1 MKKITLVAFAFA
13 ACGALSSAQAQ
24 SNIAPSTQQAEQVQT
39 QTTGKE
45 KIKEEEL
52 PEGVKQALKSDVLK
66 EWQVSEVYKLAP
78 EAAAETEATP
88 VYEVYFTNAAQ
99 QKTVAQFDEAGQA
112 IAQTEK

>member
-1 MKKITLVAFAFA
+1 M
-13 ACGALSSAQAQ
+13 
-24 SNIAPSTQQAEQVQT
+24 
-39 QTTGKE
+39 
-45 KIKEEEL
+45 
-52 PEGVKQALKSDVLK
+52 LK